1 MRKSVIMLL
10 LLAVGITGS
19 AQKKNHNYDVA
30 RNLDMFTAIYK
41 NLDMMYV
48 DTLNASEVVGTGI
61 RAMLKSLDPY
71 TEYYAPE
78 QVKDLKTMLTG
89 KYAGIGAIIRF
100 NLKTGNSCIDE
111 PYEGMPAAEV
121 GLQKG
126 DEILAIDDSTMQG
139 KGNEYVSNH
148 LRGDAGSTF
157 LIKIKRPSTGK
168 IMKMKVTRRA
178 IQLPA
183 VPYYGMMAME

>member
-10 LLAVGITGS
+10 LLAVGIAGS

-30 RNLDMFTAIYK
+30 RNLDIFTAIYK

-89 KYAGIGAIIRF
+89 KYAGIGALIRF
-100 NLKTGNSCIDE
+100 NLKTGNS
-111 PYEGMPAAEV
+111 
-121 GLQKG
+121 
-126 DEILAIDDSTMQG
+126 
-139 KGNEYVSNH
+139 
-148 LRGDAGSTF
+148 
-157 LIKIKRPSTGK
+157 
-168 IMKMKVTRRA
+168 
-178 IQLPA
+178 
-183 VPYYGMMAME
+183 PYYFE

>member
-10 LLAVGITGS
+10 LLAVGIAGS

-30 RNLDMFTAIYK
+30 RNLDIFTAIYK

-89 KYAGIGAIIRF
+89 KYAGIGALIRF

-121 GLQKG
+121 GLKKG
-126 DEILAIDDSTMQG
+126 DEI
-139 KGNEYVSNH
+139 
-148 LRGDAGSTF
+148 
-157 LIKIKRPSTGK
+157 PSFH
-168 IMKMKVTRRA
+168 
-178 IQLPA
+178 
-183 VPYYGMMAME
+183 